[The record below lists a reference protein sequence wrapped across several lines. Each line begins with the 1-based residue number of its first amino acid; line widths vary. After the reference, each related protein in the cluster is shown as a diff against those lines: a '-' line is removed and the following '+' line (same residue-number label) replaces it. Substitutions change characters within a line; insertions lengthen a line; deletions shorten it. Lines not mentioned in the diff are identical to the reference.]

1 MNDNLRDLV
10 GEVQSVG
17 PEELSGKPL
26 PHVVERMVASTARSM
41 ESVADAAAGRFR
53 KFGDTL
59 DLGARHATG
68 VDRSSFSGGETPTLD
83 LRRSTPDGDAEGV
96 DYWDPDSDTWGES
109 SSRRFDTVDMGDGH
123 IGEDIPGRVSDTGV
137 RYLRT
142 EAERA
147 PFRLDIRDG
156 IVRDANGNLFDTTNA
171 NVRDALG
178 RRLRRAIFVM
188 DEHGNIYASLFAKR
202 HIFQHSS
209 FLAGGPVAGAGE
221 IEVVNGE
228 IRLITDQSGHYLP
241 TQHLM
246 RQVLT
251 RLEECR
257 VRLRPDQ
264 VRMLATE

>member
-1 MNDNLRDLV
+1 MGRDD
-10 GEVQSVG
+10 
-17 PEELSGKPL
+17 LSGKPL
-26 PHVVERMVASTARSM
+26 PHVVEQMVESTARSM

-59 DLGARHATG
+59 DLGVAHATG
-68 VDRSSFSGGETPTLD
+68 VERSSFAGGDTPTLE
-83 LRRSTPDGDAEGV
+83 LRRPAPDSDAEGV

-109 SSRRFDTVDMGDGH
+109 SSGRFDTVEMGDGY
-123 IGEDIPGRVSDTGV
+123 IGEDIPGGVSETGV

-142 EAERA
+142 EAERL

-156 IVRDANGNLFDTTNA
+156 VVRDAQGNLFDTRNA

-178 RRLRRAIFVM
+178 RRLKRAIFVM

-202 HIFQHSS
+202 KEFQHSS

-221 IEVVNGE
+221 IVVENGV
-228 IRLITDQSGHYLP
+228 IKLITDQSGHYLP

-251 RLEECR
+251 RLEECK